1 MMTYNLVIEG
11 FCGIAP
17 SVSLKVFVDGK
28 LEYDFDVDIFQ
39 GKDDS
44 SFIATAKRMVRAIEQ
59 GQAERLQ
66 DYQES
71 LIP

>member
-1 MMTYNLVIEG
+1 MYHYNLVIEG

-28 LEYDFDVDIFQ
+28 LEYDFDVDIFR

-44 SFIATAKRMVRAIEQ
+44 SFIDTAKRMVRAIEQ
-59 GQAERLQ
+59 GQIERLQ

-71 LIP
+71 LVP